1 MRAMNRSSSQGRWL
15 ASALAGCILA
25 GLGAAPGLAADYGR
39 VTGLVTDA
47 HGSPLVGATI
57 LLTGPS
63 VPGSADV
70 VERVV
75 TDAKGKFSVEHLVP
89 GWYSIKATAMTRM
102 PSTPDRIHVEA
113 GLTSKQD
120 FVLSD
125 IFAPMHFRV
134 PQGVLSTWGDDW
146 KWVLRTS
153 ADTRPVLRYKE
164 TASNANHKG
173 TPHSKNARKPVP
185 ASERMVGMIPGSPRR
200 DPLAS
205 DAGLGSV
212 MAYLRPL
219 SDDSDLLVAGSM
231 APSGIAGSSVTTAF
245 RRNLIK
251 GDPQELSLS
260 VHELNFSEAL
270 PMPASGGSIA
280 NLNRSQGV
288 VMSYANTRRLSD
300 SVVLVTGFEVD
311 YLNSV
316 RDATSARPHAELE
329 YRVSPSTVLAVRY
342 GSAGMDD
349 TGTLLER
356 VGDLNA
362 FPTVTLKGN
371 RPRLE
376 TLNHTEAALERHLS
390 KTSRVEV
397 AAYHDSFQNTAVWGT
412 ANPQVV
418 ALLAGNVLP
427 NPVADGLTLN
437 AGGYGSSGFRAAYTR
452 QLGSRV
458 DAAVMYADGDALGV
472 NAGVQTPASLGNLR
486 SALRAQRTQSVAA
499 KVCARM
505 PGSKTQVVASY
516 QWMARGRVT
525 GVDPYGET
533 SLGVQPYLDVQVR
546 QPLPYLAFLPAH
558 IEAVADFR
566 NLLAQGYVP
575 VFVAGEDPL
584 VLAAAYRS
592 FRGGF
597 SVTF

>member
-15 ASALAGCILA
+15 ASALAGCMLA
-25 GLGAAPGLAADYGR
+25 GLGASPGRAADYGR

-75 TDAKGKFSVEHLVP
+75 TDARGKFSVEHLVP

-102 PSTPDRIHVEA
+102 PSGLDRIHVEA
-113 GLTSKQD
+113 GLTAKQD
-120 FVLSD
+120 FALSD
-125 IFAPMHFRV
+125 IFAPAHFRV

-164 TASNANHKG
+164 TASNTNHKG
-173 TPHSKNARKPVP
+173 APTKSAKKPVP

-212 MAYLRPL
+212 LAYLRPI
-219 SDDSDLLVAGSM
+219 SDDADLLVAGSM
-231 APSGIAGSSVTTAF
+231 APGGIAGSSVTTAF
-245 RRNLIK
+245 RRNLMK
-251 GDPQELSLS
+251 GDPQEFSLS

-270 PMPASGGSIA
+270 PMPVSGGSIA
-280 NLNRSQGV
+280 NLSRSQGV
-288 VMSYANTRRLSD
+288 VMSYTNTRRLSD

-316 RDATSARPHAELE
+316 RDATAARPHAEIE
-329 YRVSPSTVLAVRY
+329 YQVAPSTVFAVRY
-342 GSAGMDD
+342 GGARLND
-349 TGTLLER
+349 TSTLLER

-362 FPTVTLKGN
+362 FPTVTLRGN
-371 RPRLE
+371 RPQLE
-376 TLNHTEAALERHLS
+376 TLNHTEAAVERRLS
-390 KTSRVEV
+390 KTSRVE
-397 AAYHDSFQNTAVWGT
+397 AAVYHDGFQNTAVWGT
-412 ANPQVV
+412 ANPGVV

-437 AGGYGSSGFRAAYTR
+437 AGGYASSGFRAAYM
-452 QLGSRV
+452 QQVGSHV

-472 NAGVQTPASLGNLR
+472 NAGVQTPANLGNLR
-486 SALRAQRTQSVAA
+486 GALRAERTRSVAA

-505 PGSKTQVVASY
+505 PGSKTRVVASY

-525 GVDPYGET
+525 SVDPYGET

-575 VFVAGEDPL
+575 VLVAGEDPL